1 MAFIEDPLVHEVIGC
16 AIAVHRELGPG
27 LLESAYNRCFRLELV
42 HRKVR
47 FSNEV
52 WLPILYRGTSLDNAY
67 RMDFMVEDWLIV
79 EVKAIEKVLPVHKAQ
94 LLTYIRL
101 SRARQGLLFNF
112 NEPRLKDG
120 IHSVIL
126 GGPVSSPSTTPST
139 VENP

>member
-27 LLESAYNRCFRLELV
+27 LLESAYNRCFRLELA
-42 HRKVR
+42 HRKIR

-52 WLPILYRGTSLDNAY
+52 WLPIQYRGISLDNAY
-67 RMDFMVEDWLIV
+67 RMDLMVEDWLIV
-79 EVKAIEKVLPVHKAQ
+79 EVKAIEKVLPVHRAQ

-101 SRARQGLLFNF
+101 SRARHGLLFNF

-126 GGPVSSPSTTPST
+126 GGSVSSPSTTPST

>member
-1 MAFIEDPLVHEVIGC
+1 MALIANPLVHEVIGC

-27 LLESAYNRCFRLELV
+27 LLESAYNRCFRLELA
-42 HRKVR
+42 HRKIR

-52 WLPILYRGTSLDNAY
+52 WLPILYRGISLDNAY
-67 RMDFMVEDWLIV
+67 RMDLMVEDWLIV
-79 EVKAIEKVLPVHKAQ
+79 EVKAIEKVLPVHRAQ

-126 GGPVSSPSTTPST
+126 GGSVSSPSTIPST
-139 VENP
+139 VENQ